1 MRNSKMKGFTL
12 IELIV
17 VIAIIGVLAAILVPS
32 MIGYVADS
40 KISTANSNAK
50 LTYTN
55 TATFATKCETSG
67 YPMGTACSLLNG
79 ATMQCSTLPTL
90 STPTSAVT
98 SSSLQTALQA
108 LQGNANATTAGI
120 VWVNITEQGMAD
132 RTSWA
137 KSTSDQTN
145 YTGNYPVASTSDNDG
160 RSTTLW
166 TG

>member
-67 YPMGTACSLLNG
+67 YPMGTACSLT
-79 ATMQCSTLPTL
+79 AASMQCSTLPTL
-90 STPTSAVT
+90 STPTAAVT

-120 VWVNITEQGMAD
+120 VWVNVTSQGMAD

-137 KSTSDQTN
+137 KSTSDQAN
-145 YTGNYPVASTSDNDG
+145 YTGNYPVASTSDNAG
-160 RSTTLW
+160 RSSALW

>member
-55 TATFATKCETSG
+55 TATYATKCETAG
-67 YPMGTACSLLNG
+67 FPMGTASSLSQ
-79 ATMQCSTLPTL
+79 A
-90 STPTSAVT
+90 
-98 SSSLQTALQA
+98 SLQTVANSTYELKTPTQSSDVNLSNALMA
-108 LQGNANATTAGI
+108 LQGNANATTAG
-120 VWVNITEQGMAD
+120 VVSVNITAQGFSD

-137 KSTSDQTN
+137 KSTSDVN
-145 YTGNYPVASTSDNDG
+145 YVGNYPVASTADNAG
-160 RSTTLW
+160 RSTWLW
-166 TG
+166 SGN